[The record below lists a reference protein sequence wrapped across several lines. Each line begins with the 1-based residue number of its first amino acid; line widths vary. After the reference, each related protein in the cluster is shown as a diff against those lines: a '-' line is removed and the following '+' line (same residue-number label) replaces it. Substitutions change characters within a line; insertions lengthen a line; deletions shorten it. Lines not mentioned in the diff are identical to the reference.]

1 MRLKE
6 LREAKKESQQKLA
19 FLLNVSQTMVSR
31 YELGQAYPD
40 YDTLIILAKHYNVSI
55 DYLIG
60 YTDSKLPYSKS
71 DLSDSEQS
79 LLSLFKQLNDTQK
92 EKVIAYMQGL
102 NDNK

>member
-19 FLLNVSQTMVSR
+19 LLLNVSQTMISR

-40 YDTLIILAKHYNVSI
+40 YDTLIVLAKHYNVSI

-60 YTDSKLPYSKS
+60 YSDSRLSCSKS
-71 DLSDSEQS
+71 DLSENEQA

-92 EKVIAYMQGL
+92 EKVTSYIQGML
-102 NDNK
+102 EAK

>member
-19 FLLNVSQTMVSR
+19 LLLNESQTMISR

-40 YDTLIILAKHYNVSI
+40 YDMLFALAKHYNVSI

-60 YTDSKLPYSKS
+60 YSDSKFPFAKS
-71 DLSDSEQS
+71 DLSDEEQTM
-79 LLSLFKQLNDTQK
+79 LSLYKQLSKVKK
-92 EKVIAYMQGL
+92 EKVLSNSM
-102 NDNK
+102 

>member
-40 YDTLIILAKHYNVSI
+40 YDTLIVLAKHYNVSI

-60 YTDSKLPYSKS
+60 YTDNKLPYSKS

>member
-102 NDNK
+102 N

>member
-19 FLLNVSQTMVSR
+19 LMLNVSQTMVSR

-40 YDTLIILAKHYNVSI
+40 FETLITLAKHYNVSI

-60 YTDSKLPYSKS
+60 YSDSKLPYSKS
-71 DLSDSEQS
+71 DLSESEHAL
-79 LLSLFKQLNDTQK
+79 LLSYKQLNDTQR
-92 EKVIAYMQGL
+92 EKVTAYIQGML
-102 NDNK
+102 EN

>member
-40 YDTLIILAKHYNVSI
+40 YDTLIVLAKHYNVSI

-60 YTDSKLPYSKS
+60 YTDSKFPYSKS

-79 LLSLFKQLNDTQK
+79 LLYLFKQLNDTQK
-92 EKVIAYMQGL
+92 EKVISYMQGL

>member
-19 FLLNVSQTMVSR
+19 LLLNVSQTMISR

-40 YDTLIILAKHYNVSI
+40 YDTLIVLAKHYNVSI

>member
-40 YDTLIILAKHYNVSI
+40 YDTLIVLAKHYNVSI

-60 YTDSKLPYSKS
+60 YTDNKLPYSKS

-92 EKVIAYMQGL
+92 EKVIAFMQGL

>member
-40 YDTLIILAKHYNVSI
+40 YDTLIVLAKHYNVSI

-60 YTDSKLPYSKS
+60 YSDSKLSYSKS
-71 DLSDSEQS
+71 DLSDKEQE
-79 LLSLFKQLNDTQK
+79 LLSMFKQLSDTQK
-92 EKVIAYMQGL
+92 EKVTAYIQGML
-102 NDNK
+102 ET